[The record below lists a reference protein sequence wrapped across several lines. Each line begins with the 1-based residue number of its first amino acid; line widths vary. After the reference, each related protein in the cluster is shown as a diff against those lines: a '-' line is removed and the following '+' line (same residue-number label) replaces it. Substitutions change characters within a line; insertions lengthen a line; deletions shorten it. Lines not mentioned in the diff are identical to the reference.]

1 MKMKARDI
9 MSSDL
14 ECVTR
19 EDSLQQAARLMRDH
33 DIGALPV
40 VEDTRS
46 MKLIGVITDRDI
58 AVRHVAEGNDPDSK
72 VGDYMTSGNL
82 YRVSPDD
89 DLESVTRTME
99 SHQVRR
105 VPVCE
110 GDRVVGMIAQADIAL
125 NDEDDRRTGEV
136 VERISEPGHGR

>member
-1 MKMKARDI
+1 MKARDI

-19 EDSLQQAARLMRDH
+19 EDSLQQAARLMRDN

-46 MKLIGVITDRDI
+46 MKLVGVITDRDI
-58 AVRHVAEGNDPDSK
+58 AVRHVAEDNDPDCK
-72 VGDYMTSGNL
+72 VGDHMSSGTV
-82 YRVSPDD
+82 YSVSPDD
-89 DLESVTRTME
+89 DVDSVTRTME

-105 VPVCE
+105 VPVVE

-125 NDEDDRRTGEV
+125 HDEDDRRTGEV
-136 VERISEPGHGR
+136 VERISEPGRGRP